1 MPGVFRPRDGQMPS
15 ISQLL
20 PVNTC
25 GANSGFKKLPE
36 NLPHL
41 GCRQEV
47 PYRNPGSA
55 PAIGEENRPP
65 VSLGITDGNE
75 TWAVRGFT
83 PLHAHKAIWET
94 ETDVQQVAVNIQG
107 N

>member
-1 MPGVFRPRDGQMPS
+1 MPS
-15 ISQLL
+15 ISQCL
-20 PVNTC
+20 PVNTY

-36 NLPHL
+36 NLSRL
-41 GCRQEV
+41 SGRQEV

-65 VSLGITDGNE
+65 VSLGIADGNK

-83 PLHAHKAIWET
+83 PLHTHKAIRET